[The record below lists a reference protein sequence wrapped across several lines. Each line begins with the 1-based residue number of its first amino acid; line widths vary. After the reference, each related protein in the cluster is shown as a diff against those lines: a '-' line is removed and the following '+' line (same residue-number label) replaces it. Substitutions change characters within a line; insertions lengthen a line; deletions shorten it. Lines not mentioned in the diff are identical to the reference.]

1 MEAQDRARSTRQ
13 VEVDASRRMTPSQRL
28 ERALELS
35 EAAMALDRPRRLQE
49 MQELIERDKATR
61 TLRIAG
67 PSADA

>member
-1 MEAQDRARSTRQ
+1 
-13 VEVDASRRMTPSQRL
+13 
-28 ERALELS
+28 
-35 EAAMALDRPRRLQE
+35 MALDRPRRLQE